1 MEIEKQHIDEG
12 KSIAWLSYLGILVVI
27 PILVQKDNPYVKF
40 HVKQGIA
47 LFIFEFAWSFLQF
60 PFMIIPYLGVLINV
74 LVWLFFGILV
84 ITGIV
89 NSLSGKTTPLP
100 VIGQIGEKFN
110 F

>member
-1 MEIEKQHIDEG
+1 
-12 KSIAWLSYLGILVVI
+12 
-27 PILVQKDNPYVKF
+27 
-40 HVKQGIA
+40 
-47 LFIFEFAWSFLQF
+47 
-60 PFMIIPYLGVLINV
+60 MIIPYLGVLISI
-74 LVWLFFGILV
+74 LVWLFFCILV